1 MSSIIPV
8 IDITELIAGNDGKYE
23 VAKQIGDACRIHG
36 FFYIS
41 GHGVS
46 DELQEFIEELSIKF
60 YSQPLEEKEKIR
72 MSVEEKKRGYYGI
85 LEERTATGPDF
96 REVLTFGKDLPDDHP
111 YVSSG
116 HYKPNQYPDNIQ
128 GFRAAIIEYFD
139 VMEKLGT
146 RLIEAIAISLG
157 LDDNY
162 FYENHTKDPH
172 NVLLLVNYP
181 PPKRE
186 LKEDEFWGVGEHSDF
201 GFLTILKQDMSGG
214 LQIKSGTDW
223 IDAHPIKGTFVC
235 NIGDMLSIVSGGQYV
250 STAHRVRNPANHSRQ
265 SYPFFIGPNFNSIVK
280 PFDSKKSDAKVT
292 DYNDELTE
300 SVIELRKK
308 YDDYRRNVTMH

>member
-1 MSSIIPV
+1 MTSVIPIIDV
-8 IDITELIAGNDGKYE
+8 SDLLAGNSGKYR
-23 VAKQIGDACRIHG
+23 VAKEIGDACRTYG

-46 DELQEFIEELSIKF
+46 ETLQKSVENLSDQF
-60 YSQPLEEKEKIR
+60 YAQSLEEKEKIH
-72 MSVEEKKRGYYGI
+72 MSVEGKKRGYYGI
-85 LEERTATGPDF
+85 LKERTASGPDF

-116 HYKPNQYPDNIQ
+116 HYKPNQYPENID
-128 GFRAAIIEYFD
+128 GFRDTIKEYFQE
-139 VMEKLGT
+139 METLGT
-146 RLIEAIAISLG
+146 KLIEGIAISLG

-162 FYENHTKDPH
+162 FYENYTKDPH

-181 PPKRE
+181 PPNRE
-186 LKEDEFWGVGEHSDF
+186 LKEDEFWGVGEHTDF

-214 LQIKSGTDW
+214 LQIKSGDNW
-223 IDAHPIKGTFVC
+223 IDAKPIDGTFVC

-250 STAHRVRNPANHSRQ
+250 STGHRVRNPANHSRQ
-265 SYPFFIGPNFNSIVK
+265 SYPFFIGPNFNAIVK
-280 PFDSKKSDAKVT
+280 PFDNQKPTAPVT

-300 SVIELRKK
+300 SVKELREK
-308 YDDYRRNVTMH
+308 YEAYRKNIAA